1 MEQKIDPKIL
11 AKIKKCLALAG
22 SDNPNEAATALRQA
36 HALMEKHGLGVHDVA
51 MSDIGQAESPSQTM
65 SRDAPADWE
74 ARLANQVAKAFGC
87 KTLIKKI
94 QMPTKGTPLN
104 DGAFVFI
111 GLKHQAEIAAYT
123 ASILIRKCRTGR
135 QRWIARLSEQAKEQ
149 GGRIPKAKLTAI
161 GDAFAT
167 GWVHKIA
174 ETVRSFA
181 QSDAVSAA
189 IDAYVDGAT
198 TSDQEAKVRNVF
210 KSNIGEAEK
219 LSAYAGMQ
227 SAADERLY
235 RPVNGAAPQQALSA

>member
-1 MEQKIDPKIL
+1 MDMEQKIDPKIL

-87 KTLIKKI
+87 KTLIKKR
-94 QMPTKGTPLN
+94 QMPSKGTPLN
-104 DGAFVFI
+104 EGAFVFI

-149 GGRIPKAKLTAI
+149 GGRDVAVGYHRAEQFTPQDVGFRA
-161 GDAFAT
+161 GGRVSPFDP
-167 GWVHKIA
+167 VH
-174 ETVRSFA
+174 
-181 QSDAVSAA
+181 
-189 IDAYVDGAT
+189 
-198 TSDQEAKVRNVF
+198 EAHRDDCTR
-210 KSNIGEAEK
+210 
-219 LSAYAGMQ
+219 YA
-227 SAADERLY
+227 
-235 RPVNGAAPQQALSA
+235 